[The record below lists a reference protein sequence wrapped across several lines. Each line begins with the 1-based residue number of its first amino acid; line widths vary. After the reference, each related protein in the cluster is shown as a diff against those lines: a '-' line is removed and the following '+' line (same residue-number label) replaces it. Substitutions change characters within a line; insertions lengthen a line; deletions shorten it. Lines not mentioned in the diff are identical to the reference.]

1 VLIKTAVSLKK
12 GMTLTEEELIEFSK
26 QHLAGYKKPTSVDFI
41 EELPKNQNGKILRKD
56 LKEPYWKGKRR
67 KIN

>member
-1 VLIKTAVSLKK
+1 
-12 GMTLTEEELIEFSK
+12 
-26 QHLAGYKKPTSVDFI
+26 VDFI

-56 LKEPYWKGKRR
+56 LKEPYWKGKGR